1 MKLQVVEM
9 AKDQYS
15 EFASLMNGTFYLKDD
30 LTNTKVQLFL
40 HFWVSMSTIC
50 KVKLSWAPSGTIN
63 YFLQLFYFLSLFCL
77 FFCPSSKRILC
88 PILAPHTTGASPC
101 FRDLKQI
108 MCIVGCYPITLVLCQ
123 ICEFCH
129 NTHCC

>member
-9 AKDQYS
+9 AKVQYS
-15 EFASLMNGTFYLKDD
+15 EFSSLMNGTFYLKDD

-63 YFLQLFYFLSLFCL
+63 YFL
-77 FFCPSSKRILC
+77 
-88 PILAPHTTGASPC
+88 
-101 FRDLKQI
+101 
-108 MCIVGCYPITLVLCQ
+108 
-123 ICEFCH
+123 
-129 NTHCC
+129 